1 MNEYIELNE
10 YSEDNKD
17 ELNEIKYILNKKS
30 DDPNEKI
37 KYAYKLKENQKNIDH
52 INNKILIIKEKIKKK
67 KKLKS

>member
-67 KKLKS
+67 KN

>member
-37 KYAYKLKENQKNIDH
+37 KHVYKLKENQKNIDH

-67 KKLKS
+67 N